1 MTALG
6 YTAFISGLTLGMRR
20 KGVAKDARQLLN
32 VMAALA
38 ALTLTPSPASAQ
50 DALANADREETI
62 NLSGDGG
69 PAMRDVTIAAGKSAV
84 LRFDR
89 PIVDVL
95 VGEPEIADI
104 IPLTD
109 RSIYVIG
116 KAVGGTSLTLF
127 SRGKQLVGVIDLNVT
142 HDLFGLK
149 KRLYDMMPS
158 EQVEV
163 RADGPAIILS
173 GSASDSAVSTKASAL
188 AANFAGK
195 EGAVVNMMTVKQ
207 SQQVMLAVRFAE
219 VSRSALK
226 EVGISADVFFN
237 SGKEVGAFQSGRQ
250 IVQNFIPP
258 GAINNQSLPLNA
270 INSGALTNPIAD
282 PTKFGSVFGKFA
294 LGDVSFDLLL
304 DALER
309 KGIVSI
315 LAEPNLIAV
324 SGQTAS
330 FLAGGE
336 FPVPVSVDSQ
346 NGTGRIGIEF
356 KEFGVRLGFTPTVI
370 GDTIN
375 LVVEPEVSELDRQ
388 NGITLNGIVI
398 PGLTTRRTRTTV
410 DLKNGQSFSI
420 AGMLQRTF
428 IDEIDQMP
436 GVGDV
441 PVLGALARSAAY
453 RREDTE
459 LAIIIT
465 AYLVEP
471 SDPGELTT
479 PFDHLVMPHELELF
493 LLGRTEGAPW
503 LNGPAAV
510 NRVAGRYGNAGNAE
524 PGIDGP
530 VGFVVK

>member
-1 MTALG
+1 MKVGGILKA
-6 YTAFISGLTLGMRR
+6 AASAM
-20 KGVAKDARQLLN
+20 
-32 VMAALA
+32 ALA
-38 ALTLTPSPASAQ
+38 ASTP
-50 DALANADREETI
+50 ALAAEPTSADREEI
-62 NLSGDGG
+62 VSLASSNG
-69 PAMRDVTIAAGKSAV
+69 PVTKAVSVPAGKATV

-89 PIVDVL
+89 PIADVL
-95 VGEPEIADI
+95 VGEPGIADI

-116 KAVGGTSLTLF
+116 KKVGGTSLTLF
-127 SRGKQLVGVIDLNVT
+127 ARGKQLAGVIDLNVG
-142 HDLFGLK
+142 HDLYSVK
-149 KRLYDMMPS
+149 KRLYDMMPN
-158 EQVEV
+158 EEIEV
-163 RADGPAIILS
+163 RADGPSIILS
-173 GSASDSAVSTKASAL
+173 GAVSDSAASSNATTL
-188 AANFAGK
+188 ASNFVGAEGK
-195 EGAVVNMMTVKQ
+195 VVNMLAIRQ

-219 VSRSALK
+219 VKRSALK
-226 EVGISADVFFN
+226 DVGINTDIFFN
-237 SGKEVGAFQSGRQ
+237 SGKEIGAFQTGRQ
-250 IVQNFIPP
+250 IPQNFTTP
-258 GAINNQSLPLNA
+258 
-270 INSGALTNPIAD
+270 ALTPNLFIQDAIAD
-282 PTKFGSVFGKFA
+282 PAKFGSVFGKFA

-304 DALER
+304 DALEK
-309 KGIVSI
+309 KGIISV

-336 FPVPVSVDSQ
+336 FPVPVGVEGNQ
-346 NGTGRIGIEF
+346 GGTNITIEF

-388 NGITLNGIVI
+388 NGIVLDDIVI
-398 PGLTTRRTRTTV
+398 PGLTTRRAKTTV

-420 AGMLQRTF
+420 AGMLQRKF

-436 GVGDV
+436 GIGDV

-471 SDPGELTT
+471 ADAAGLTT
-479 PFDHLVMPHELELF
+479 PYDTITFPHELEFF
-493 LLGRTEGAPW
+493 LLGRTEGSHYLHGAPS
-503 LNGPAAV
+503 A
-510 NRVAGRYGNAGNAE
+510 NRVSTIPTASNRSA
-524 PGIDGP
+524 PGVDGP